1 MSVTDWVVNVCLRR
15 EKGKKRRMGREE
27 RRKERRNSLNF
38 FDKIRENYGIIF
50 RVIFII
56 RISND
61 YTFKGSMEF

>member
-1 MSVTDWVVNVCLRR
+1 
-15 EKGKKRRMGREE
+15 MGREE